1 MTDTIKGICTTHPH
15 PDWWFPEFD
24 NGRPSNAKIASL
36 TSTITAAVNMCNS
49 CPVQDK
55 CLEMGMEE
63 NDLPHGIW
71 GGKLAGQRIA
81 MLGKTK
87 DDYGLQTD
95 EGRALVFYERIRP
108 HLE

>member
-1 MTDTIKGICTTHPH
+1 
-15 PDWWFPEFD
+15 
-24 NGRPSNAKIASL
+24 
-36 TSTITAAVNMCNS
+36 
-49 CPVQDK
+49 
-55 CLEMGMEE
+55 MGMEE